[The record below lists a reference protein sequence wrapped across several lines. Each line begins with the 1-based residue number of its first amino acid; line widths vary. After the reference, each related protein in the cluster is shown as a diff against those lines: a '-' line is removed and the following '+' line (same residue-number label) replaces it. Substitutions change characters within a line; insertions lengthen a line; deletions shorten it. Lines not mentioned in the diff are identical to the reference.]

1 MNILQHVSAENLE
14 RRSNNLP
21 KPKYSDELPI
31 CKQRHKILDAIQS
44 NPVIIVSGETGSGKT
59 TQLPKFCLELG
70 RGVSGLI
77 GHTQP
82 RRIAARSV
90 AIQIAKELSSP
101 FGHAVGYKV
110 RFSDNINQDTYIKLM
125 TDGILLAETQSDP
138 YLQKYDTIIIDE
150 AHERS
155 LNIDFLLGYL
165 KQLLPKRA
173 DLKLIITSATIDAE
187 RFSHHF
193 NHAPVIEVSG
203 RTYPVEM
210 RYHAQDSDQ
219 YKEEYDLQQAILDAI
234 DELLRIGMGDILI
247 FLPGER
253 EIKETAET
261 LRKHSFNH
269 FSNPGKLEILCLYA
283 RLSYAEQQ
291 RIFHKS
297 DAISRI
303 ILTTNVAE
311 TSLTVPG
318 IRYVIDPGVARINR
332 YNHRNK
338 IEQLFVEKISQASA
352 NQRAGR
358 CGRVMSGICI
368 RLYAKEDFETR
379 PPYTDPEILRTS
391 LASVILRMKS
401 LKIGDIENF
410 PFIQPPLP
418 RMIADGYQSL
428 NELGAIDRHQKLTSI
443 GWQLA
448 KFPID
453 PKIARMILAA
463 KQENCLSE
471 ILIIASVLSLADP
484 RERPFDQQE
493 AADRAHLP
501 FHDERSDF
509 IGLLKLWSFFDE
521 LLKHKKSKKKLITQ
535 CQEHFI
541 SYRKMREWR
550 EIYGQLHT
558 LVLEFGL
565 KPNQVAANYDEIHRA
580 LLAGLLS
587 NVGFKSENEG
597 EYLGARGIKFF
608 IYPGSTLK
616 KAKPKWIVAAELVET
631 TKLYARCVA
640 TIDVTWLEKIAG
652 KLCKRHFFDPHWE
665 KKTAQVMVYERVT
678 LYGLTIVPKRSVIY
692 GKINSKEAR
701 EIFIRSAFVL
711 GDYET
716 NAQFFKH
723 NRQLIQDIEELEH
736 KTRRQDVLV
745 EEQDIFSFYDKII
758 PESIFD
764 GATFENWRK
773 QIERDNPHLLYLRRE
788 YLMRHKSDTTF
799 ETLFPES
806 ISIFDQHLPLTYRF
820 EPNHPMD
827 GVTATIPLHLL
838 NKLKNHQF
846 QDLVPGL
853 IREKITWCFKALPKS
868 MRRNLIPIAEHVT
881 QFLDYRET
889 QNQSSSLLETLA
901 NYIFSITDTKVSLDT
916 WDTKLIPLHLQMN
929 YRIIDDAGKELGISR
944 DLAQLQNQ
952 LGQAAQLVFS
962 QNNVTNQLGIER
974 DQITQWNF
982 GLLPEEITF
991 SQAQKELTGYP
1002 ALVDQIDHV
1011 AIRLFD
1017 TIEVARNH
1025 MREGVRRLLIL
1036 ELKDP
1041 IKQLERKIPGTKSD
1055 SLILNN
1061 LIDSE
1066 TLKQDML
1073 AAIYDRALIGDEP
1086 LPHNEHEFSQL
1097 KQKGRIRLNS
1107 VADMLLQLIH
1117 DLALQY
1123 QILKQKLSTMSSHHV
1138 QMKQE
1143 LSDQLHAL
1151 IYPNFLKQTD
1161 WARLPHLIRYL
1172 KGILIRLDKYPT
1184 NPTRDRQH
1192 ALTISTLWNQYHQR
1206 YEKHSKRGIKDPKL
1220 EEFRW
1225 QIEELRISLFA
1236 QELKTPYPVSVKRLQ
1251 KLWEQVHE

>member
-1 MNILQHVSAENLE
+1 MSILQQLSAENLT

-44 NPVIIVSGETGSGKT
+44 NQVIIVSGETGSGKT

-70 RGVSGLI
+70 RGVAGLI

-101 FGHAVGYKV
+101 LGHAVGYKV

-125 TDGILLAETQSDP
+125 TDGILLAETQGDP

-165 KQLLPKRA
+165 KQILSKRA

-187 RFSHHF
+187 RFSQHF
-193 NHAPVIEVSG
+193 NNAPVIEVSG
-203 RTYPVEM
+203 RTYPVEI
-210 RYHAQDSDQ
+210 RYHAIDSNQ
-219 YKEEYDLQQAILDAI
+219 SQEEYDLQQAILDST
-234 DELLRIGMGDILI
+234 DELLRIGIGDVLI

-253 EIKETAET
+253 EIKETSET

-269 FSNPGKLEILCLYA
+269 FSHAGKLEILSLYA
-283 RLSYAEQQ
+283 RLSYTEQQ
-291 RIFHKS
+291 RVFHKS
-297 DAISRI
+297 NAVIRI
-303 ILTTNVAE
+303 ILATNVAE

-318 IRYVIDPGVARINR
+318 IRYVIDSGVARINR

-338 IEQLFVEKISQASA
+338 IEQLLVEKISQASA

-368 RLYAKEDFETR
+368 RLYSKADFETR
-379 PPYTDPEILRTS
+379 PLYTDPEILRTS
-391 LASVILRMKS
+391 LTSVILRMKS
-401 LKIGDIENF
+401 LKIGNIENF
-410 PFIQPPLP
+410 PFLQPPLP

-428 NELGAIDRHQKLTSI
+428 SELGAIDRHQKLTPI

-471 ILIIASVLSLADP
+471 VLIIASILSLADP

-509 IGLLKLWSFFDE
+509 IGLLKLWNFFDE
-521 LLKHKKSKKKLITQ
+521 LLKHKKSKKKLIEQ
-535 CQEHFI
+535 CHEYFI

-550 EIYGQLHT
+550 EIHGQLHT

-565 KPNQVAANYDEIHRA
+565 RPNQIPASYDEIHRA

-608 IYPGSTLK
+608 IYPGSVLK

-640 TIDVTWLEKIAG
+640 IIDVTWLEKIAG
-652 KLCKRHFFDPHWE
+652 KLCKKHFFDPHWE
-665 KKTAQVMVYERVT
+665 KKAAQVMVYERVT
-678 LYGLTIVPKRSVIY
+678 LYGLVIVPKRSVIY
-692 GKINSKEAR
+692 NKINPQEAR
-701 EIFIRSAFVL
+701 EIFIRNALVI
-711 GDYET
+711 GDYEI
-716 NAQFFKH
+716 NAQFLSH

-745 EEQDIFSFYDKII
+745 DDQDIFTFYDKII
-758 PESIFD
+758 PEDIMN

-773 QIERDNPHLLYLRRE
+773 QVEQDNPHLLYLSRE
-788 YLMRHKSDTTF
+788 YLMRHKADTTF

-806 ISIFDQHLPLTYRF
+806 ISIFDQRLPLTYRF
-820 EPNHPMD
+820 EPGHSMD
-827 GVTATIPLHLL
+827 GVTVTLPLHLL
-838 NKLKNHQF
+838 NTLKANQF
-846 QDLVPGL
+846 QDVVPGL
-853 IREKITWCFKALPKS
+853 IREKITWCFKALPKAI
-868 MRRNLIPIAEHVT
+868 RRNLIPIAEHVT
-881 QFLDYRET
+881 YFLDYRDK
-889 QNQSSSLLETLA
+889 QKHSLPLLEALSE
-901 NYIFSITDTKVSLDT
+901 YIFSVTGTKVSSDS
-916 WDTKLIPLHLQMN
+916 WNTKLMPLHLQMN
-929 YRIIDDAGKELGISR
+929 YRIIDDAGKALGINR
-944 DLAQLQNQ
+944 DLTQLQDEF
-952 LGQAAQLVFS
+952 GQAAQLVFS
-962 QNNVTNQLGIER
+962 QNNATNQIDIER
-974 DQITQWNF
+974 DHITQWNF
-982 GLLPEEITF
+982 GQLPEEITF
-991 SQAQKELTGYP
+991 IRAQTQLTGYP

-1025 MREGVRRLLIL
+1025 MREGVKRLLVL

-1041 IKQLERKIPGTKSD
+1041 IKQLEKKLPGTKSD
-1055 SLILNN
+1055 SLILSN
-1061 LIDSE
+1061 LIDPES
-1066 TLKQDML
+1066 LKQDTL
-1073 AAIYDRALIGDEP
+1073 AAIYDRALIGDEL
-1086 LPHNEHEFSQL
+1086 LPRSEHEYIQL
-1097 KQKGRIRLNS
+1097 KQKGRIRLSS
-1107 VADMLLQLIH
+1107 VADTLIQFIH
-1117 DLALQY
+1117 DLALDY
-1123 QILKQKLSTMSSHHV
+1123 QVLKQKLSVLSIH
-1138 QMKQE
+1138 QAQIKQE
-1143 LSDQLHAL
+1143 LSNQLHAL
-1151 IYPNFLKQTD
+1151 IYPDFLQQTD
-1161 WARLPHLIRYL
+1161 WKRLPHLLRYL
-1172 KGILIRLDKYPT
+1172 KGMQIRLDKYSN
-1184 NPTRDRQH
+1184 NPTRDHQH
-1192 ALTISTLWNQYHQR
+1192 ALAVSALWHQYRQR
-1206 YEKHSKRGIKDPKL
+1206 YERHSKRGFRDPKL

>member
-1 MNILQHVSAENLE
+1 MSISQHLSAENLA

-21 KPKYSDELPI
+21 NPKYSDELPI
-31 CKQRHKILDAIQS
+31 CKQRHKILDAIRS
-44 NPVIIVSGETGSGKT
+44 NSVIIVSGETGSGKT

-90 AIQIAKELSSP
+90 AIQIATELSSP
-101 FGHAVGYKV
+101 LGHAVGYKV

-173 DLKLIITSATIDAE
+173 DLKLIITSATIDSE
-187 RFSHHF
+187 RFSRHF
-193 NHAPVIEVSG
+193 NNAPVIEVSG
-203 RTYPVEM
+203 RTYPVEI
-210 RYHAQDSDQ
+210 RYHAKDNNQNE
-219 YKEEYDLQQAILDAI
+219 EEYDLQQSILDAT
-234 DELLRIGMGDILI
+234 DELLRTGIGDILI

-253 EIKETAET
+253 EIKETSET
-261 LRKHSFNH
+261 LRKHRFNH
-269 FSNPGKLEILCLYA
+269 FSDPRKLEILSLYA

-291 RIFHKS
+291 RVFHKS
-297 DAISRI
+297 NAVSRI
-303 ILTTNVAE
+303 ILATNVAE

-318 IRYVIDPGVARINR
+318 IRYVIDTGVARINR

-338 IEQLFVEKISQASA
+338 IEQLLVEKISQASA

-368 RLYAKEDFETR
+368 RLYAKEELETR
-379 PPYTDPEILRTS
+379 PLYTDPEILRTS

-428 NELGAIDRHQKLTSI
+428 SELGALDIHQKLTPI

-471 ILIIASVLSLADP
+471 VLIIASVLSLADP

-493 AADRAHLP
+493 VADRAHLP
-501 FHDERSDF
+501 FHDECSDF
-509 IGLLKLWSFFDE
+509 IGFLKLWNFFDE
-521 LLKHKKSKKKLITQ
+521 LLKHKKSKKKLIAQ
-535 CQEHFI
+535 CHEHFI

-550 EIYGQLHT
+550 EIHGQLHT

-565 KPNQVAANYDEIHRA
+565 RPNQVPANYDEIHRA

-587 NVGFKSENEG
+587 NIGFKSENEG

-608 IYPGSTLK
+608 IYPGSTLR
-616 KAKPKWIVAAELVET
+616 KAKAKWIVAAELVET
-631 TKLYARCVA
+631 TKLYARCAA

-652 KLCKRHFFDPHWE
+652 KLCKKHFFDPHWE

-678 LYGLTIVPKRSVIY
+678 LYGLMIVPKRSVTY
-692 GKINSKEAR
+692 GKINPKEAR
-701 EIFIRSAFVL
+701 EIFIRNALVL

-716 NAQFFKH
+716 NAQFLKH

-745 EEQDIFSFYDKII
+745 EEQDIFTFYDKII
-758 PESIFD
+758 PDNILNGSSFES
-764 GATFENWRK
+764 WRK
-773 QIERDNPHLLYLRRE
+773 QAEQDNSHLLYLSRE
-788 YLMRHKSDTTF
+788 YLMRHKADTAF

-806 ISIFDQHLPLTYRF
+806 ISIFDQQLPLTYRF
-820 EPNHPMD
+820 EPGHAMD
-827 GVTATIPLHLL
+827 GVTVTAPLHSL
-838 NKLKNHQF
+838 NKLKANQF

-853 IREKITWCFKALPKS
+853 IREKITWCFKALPKPI
-868 MRRNLIPIAEHVT
+868 RRNLIPIAEHVT
-881 QFLDYRET
+881 HFLDYRDK
-889 QNQSSSLLETLA
+889 QKHSLSLLEALSE
-901 NYIFSITDTKVSLDT
+901 YIFSITGTKISSDT
-916 WDTKLIPLHLQMN
+916 WDTKLMPLHLQMN
-929 YRIIDDAGKELGISR
+929 YRIIDDAGKELGVNR
-944 DLAQLQNQ
+944 DLIELQDQFGQTAQLI
-952 LGQAAQLVFS
+952 FS
-962 QNNVTNQLGIER
+962 QNNAANQLGIER

-982 GLLPEEITF
+982 GQLPEEVTF
-991 SQAQKELTGYP
+991 IRAQKQLTGYP

-1017 TIEVARNH
+1017 TIEVAHNH
-1025 MREGVRRLLIL
+1025 MRSGVKRLLIL

-1041 IKQLERKIPGTKSD
+1041 IKLLEKKLPGTKSD
-1055 SLILNN
+1055 SLVLSH

-1066 TLKQDML
+1066 TLKQDMF
-1073 AAIYDRALIGDEP
+1073 AAIYDRALIGDKP
-1086 LPHNEHEFSQL
+1086 LPRNEHEFSQL
-1097 KQKGRIRLNS
+1097 KQKGRIRLSS
-1107 VADMLLQLIH
+1107 VADTLIQFIH
-1117 DLALQY
+1117 DLAFEY
-1123 QILKQKLSTMSSHHV
+1123 QAFKQKLSTVNPHHA
-1138 QMKQE
+1138 QIKQE
-1143 LSDQLHAL
+1143 LNNQLQAL
-1151 IYPNFLKQTD
+1151 IYPNFLQQTD
-1161 WARLPHLIRYL
+1161 WVRLPHLLRYL
-1172 KGILIRLDKYPT
+1172 KGMLVRLDKYPN
-1184 NPTRDRQH
+1184 NPARDNQH
-1192 ALTISTLWNQYHQR
+1192 ALAISVLWNQYRQR
-1206 YEKHSKRGIKDPKL
+1206 YEKHSKRGFKDPKL